1 MIGLVTDSSAQL
13 PVGLV
18 ERFGVTVVPVVV
30 TIDGHDHLE
39 GVDLTA
45 DAFYERLAAAPGVPE
60 IATSQPSAGAFVDA
74 FEQQVAAGAT
84 AIVAVLVGSAYSG
97 AVNSASVAAERV
109 SQRYPGVRVE
119 IVDSAT
125 ASFGISCALWAAA
138 DTVAAGGTVDE
149 VRDAAAARAS
159 VTGSVFVIDGT
170 ELALRSGRF
179 GDVDLGSAIPVLR
192 SGPEGLA
199 SIGEVDSS
207 AAAVEL
213 MAADLVARAEQ
224 VIVAIGRASRTTDP
238 VTDALIERL
247 DTVSTVVEL
256 IEYRVGPSIAVHT
269 GPNTVGGF
277 SFPA

>member
-179 GDVDLGSAIPVLR
+179 ADVDLGSAIPVLR
-192 SGPEGLA
+192 SGPEGLV